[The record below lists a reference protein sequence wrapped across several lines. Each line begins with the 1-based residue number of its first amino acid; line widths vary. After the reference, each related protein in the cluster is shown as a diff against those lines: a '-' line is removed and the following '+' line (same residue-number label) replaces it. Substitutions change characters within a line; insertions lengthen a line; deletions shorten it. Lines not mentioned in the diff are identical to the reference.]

1 MEGFE
6 ITGPY
11 ASALLMSIGALCV
24 FVWGVLSGAFH
35 RADEASVRFCE
46 MEMESDANSEH
57 AKRTREMEMGSDAN
71 NEHAKRTDDE

>member
-11 ASALLMSIGALCV
+11 LSALLMSLGAVCV

-35 RADEASVRFCE
+35 QADEASVRFCE
-46 MEMESDANSEH
+46 MEMENDANREH
-57 AKRTREMEMGSDAN
+57 AEQ
-71 NEHAKRTDDE
+71 AKE

>member
-1 MEGFE
+1 MDGFE
-6 ITGPY
+6 VTGPY
-11 ASALLMSIGALCV
+11 VSALLMSLGALCV

-57 AKRTREMEMGSDAN
+57 AKQTCEMEMESDAN
-71 NEHAKRTDDE
+71 SEHAKRTDE